1 MTTPAPVVP
10 SLERLRVKVFADG
23 ADLQGMLEMARLPY
37 VRGFTTN
44 PTLMRKSGVQDYR
57 AFAQDVVAALPGRPI
72 SFEVFSDEW
81 ADMERQARSI
91 AAWGP
96 DVYVK
101 IPVSN
106 TRGEPAYDLVRRLSA
121 DGLQLNVTALMTIDQ
136 VQATVAALSPGVR
149 AFVSLFAGR
158 IADSGRDP
166 LPMVAEAV
174 ELLRPH
180 PEWELIWAS
189 PREVLNAI
197 QADAVGC
204 HVITM
209 TSDLIRKLPGLGKD
223 LAQFSLETVRMFH
236 ADGRAAGFS
245 L

>member
-1 MTTPAPVVP
+1 MTAPPTP
-10 SLERLRVKVFADG
+10 SLEHLRVKVFADG
-23 ADLQGMLEMARLPY
+23 ADLPGMLEMARLPY

-44 PTLMRKSGVQDYR
+44 PTLMRKAGVQEYR
-57 AFAQDVVAALPGRPI
+57 AFAREVVAALPGRPL

-81 ADMERQARSI
+81 DEMERQARLI
-91 AAWGP
+91 ASWGP
-96 DVYVK
+96 DVFVK
-101 IPVSN
+101 IPISN
-106 TRGEPAYDLVRRLSA
+106 TRGEPAYGLVRRLSA
-121 DGLQLNVTALMTIDQ
+121 DGLRLNVTALMTLEQ
-136 VQATVAALSPGVR
+136 VQATAAALTPGTR

-166 LPMVAEAV
+166 LPMVAAAV
-174 ELLRPH
+174 ELLRPR

-189 PREVLNAI
+189 PREVLNAV

-209 TSDLIRKLPGLGKD
+209 TPDLIRKLPGLGKD
-223 LAQFSLETVRMFH
+223 LTEFSLETVRMFH
-236 ADGRAAGFS
+236 SDGLAAGFS

>member
-1 MTTPAPVVP
+1 MTAPPTP

-23 ADLQGMLEMARLPY
+23 ADLPGMLEMARLPY

-44 PTLMRKSGVQDYR
+44 PTLMRKAGVQDYR
-57 AFAQDVVAALPGRPI
+57 AFAREVVTALPGRPL

-81 ADMERQARSI
+81 DEMERQARLI
-91 AAWGP
+91 ASWGP
-96 DVYVK
+96 DVFVK
-101 IPVSN
+101 IPISN
-106 TRGEPAYDLVRRLSA
+106 TRGEPAYGLVRRLSA
-121 DGLQLNVTALMTIDQ
+121 DGLRLNVTALMTLEQ
-136 VQATVAALSPGVR
+136 VRATAAALTPGTR

-166 LPMVAEAV
+166 LPMVAAAV
-174 ELLRPH
+174 ELLRPR

-189 PREVLNAI
+189 PREVLNAV

-209 TSDLIRKLPGLGKD
+209 TPDLIRKLPGLGKD
-223 LAQFSLETVRMFH
+223 LTEFSLETVRMFH
-236 ADGRAAGFS
+236 SDGLAAGFG